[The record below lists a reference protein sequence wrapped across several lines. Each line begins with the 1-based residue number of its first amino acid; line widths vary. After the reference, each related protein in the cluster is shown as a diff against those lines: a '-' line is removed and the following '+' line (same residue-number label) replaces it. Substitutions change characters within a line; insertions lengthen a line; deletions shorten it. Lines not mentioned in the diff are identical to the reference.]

1 MGTYSIFFRMST
13 HECSPERIS
22 NMSNLVCNQKY
33 MENVKTVPIFKV
45 NICDFLWMKWFFLG
59 DKDIRTQL

>member
-45 NICDFLWMKWFFLG
+45 NICDFL
-59 DKDIRTQL
+59 